1 MDTIGIGKFNV
12 YFTWIY
18 MKIVFL
24 SPKIDDMDIMIRENT
39 QALIFDVDGT
49 LAHSMPIHLE
59 CWDALGRNYGFRYT
73 LEDLEKNAG
82 KSGQEVVEIINERH
96 GLSLDPDKMAYEKEN
111 LFLDHLDHVKPI
123 EPVVRLLMDYYGKLP
138 IAAGTGGFRNVATRM
153 LQHIGVWDKIDVLVG
168 SDDVAYHKP
177 FPDTFLQ
184 CAEQLGV
191 APENCLVFE
200 DAELGF
206 QAAKAAGMDWID
218 VRPFYQKIQVIDT
231 YNTDKKAKS

>member
-1 MDTIGIGKFNV
+1 MDTISIGKFNV

-18 MKIVFL
+18 MEIVFL
-24 SPKIDDMDIMIRENT
+24 SPKIDDMDITIGENT

-59 CWDALGRNYGFRYT
+59 CWAVMGQNYGFRYT

-82 KSGQEVVEIINERH
+82 KSGQEIVEIINERY
-96 GLSLDPDKMAYEKEN
+96 GLNLDPDRIAHEKEV
-111 LFLDHLDHVKPI
+111 LFLDNLDLVKPI
-123 EPVVRLLMDYYGKLP
+123 EPVVKLLQDYYGKLP
-138 IAAGTGGFRNVATRM
+138 IAAGTGGFRNIATRM
-153 LQHIGVWDKIDVLVG
+153 LQHIGVWDKIDILVG
-168 SDDVAYHKP
+168 SDDVVYHKP
-177 FPDTFLQ
+177 FPDTFLK

-206 QAAKAAGMDWID
+206 QAAKAAGMDLVD
-218 VRPFYQKIQVIDT
+218 VRPFYRETPVIDM
-231 YNTDKKAKS
+231 YNSDKEARR